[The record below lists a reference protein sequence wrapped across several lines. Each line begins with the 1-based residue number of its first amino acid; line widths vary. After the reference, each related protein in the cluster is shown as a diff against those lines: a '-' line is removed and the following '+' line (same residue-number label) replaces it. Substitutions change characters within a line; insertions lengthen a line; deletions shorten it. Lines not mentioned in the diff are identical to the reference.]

1 MSVDIA
7 EMHFMR
13 SAGYTLLD
21 HKRKEYIVRE
31 LWIPQITEF
40 IEQYRKNYKEQSA
53 GFQRGS

>member
-21 HKRKEYIVRE
+21 HKRKEDIMGE
-31 LWIPQITEF
+31 LRIPQITEF
-40 IEQYRKNYKEQSA
+40 IEQYRRNCREQSA